1 MNVQDIVQLVVF
13 PILGLALLIAFVRL
27 VRGPGLPDR
36 VVAMELIA
44 TIGIAMIAV
53 YAIVSES
60 RAYFDVMLLV
70 ALITFLGTVAIAIA
84 IERRVRR

>member
-1 MNVQDIVQLVVF
+1 MSIQDVVHFVVF
-13 PILGLALLIAFVRL
+13 PLLGLALLMAFVRL

-44 TIGIAMIAV
+44 TVGIAMLAGYAV
-53 YAIVSES
+53 VTES
-60 RAYFDVMLLV
+60 RVYFDVMLLG
-70 ALITFLGTVAIAIA
+70 ALISFLGTVAIAYS